1 VPLAATE
8 SAGLPV
14 PRHGG
19 TGRPGARRCHS
30 LCRSGPL
37 LLGGRPIR
45 SDRSATGEPLTRAST
60 SAISAGPGAWAR
72 PAVGFKRSRRFR
84 GPVFGRGGFGH
95 QCLRARHVR
104 VGVKG
109 VSTDSTKRRFG
120 AALPGPARHLAHGGI
135 GGTIEASH
143 RLDVRGRQRA
153 VVVPGRGLLP
163 QPVLWKQ
170 SGVPIWTPG
179 RVLWVHTD
187 RQRTL
192 CPQSGAGDVRSCCEP
207 SEARQRP
214 RRHPQARD
222 RRRYGVPVASTP
234 GVGRD
239 PRRRSGLPAA
249 RRTSLA
255 STPPG
260 LDSDR
265 QQGLTARG

>member
-192 CPQSGAGDVRSCCEP
+192 RTQSGARGCALVLRAER
-207 SEARQRP
+207 SEAAATAPPAGQRQAPTRCP
-214 RRHPQARD
+214 SRLD
-222 RRRYGVPVASTP
+222 
-234 GVGRD
+234 
-239 PRRRSGLPAA
+239 A
-249 RRTSLA
+249 RRGARPSPTIRSPGG
-255 STPPG
+255 PPDKPRFNSPG
-260 LDSDR
+260 P
-265 QQGLTARG
+265 